1 MTDSIPA
8 RRRGVMGA
16 LAALALGLVAA
27 APASA
32 QTGDYIVAVV
42 NQELVTAAEVQQR
55 IARVR
60 AEAQQTR
67 TQLPPP
73 AALRQQVL
81 DVLIDERVLITNARD
96 SGLKVDESELDR
108 AVANVALQN
117 QLTLPQLRER
127 LRRDGIEYA
136 KFRSNV
142 KDQMIV
148 ERLRERE
155 VASRI
160 RVSDAEIDKLLE
172 ERRAGGA
179 NAQLNIAQ
187 ILVSVPEN
195 ATQVVLAERRERALS
210 ALRRVRAGE
219 DFAAVAREVSQDG
232 NRAVGGEIGMRPV
245 DRLPDVFV
253 KAVRPL
259 KAGEVA
265 PELLRSAAGYHV
277 LKLIERKDEGA
288 FSVQQVRARH
298 ILLRTS
304 AALTNEAAARR
315 LIQFRRE
322 IQAGSKTFEQ
332 LARENSED
340 GSAAQGGDLGWASAG
355 SYVPEFEDALAQLD
369 IGGISEP
376 VVTRFGV
383 HLVQVVDRRQV
394 TLDAKQQREQARN
407 ILREQKFEEAYV
419 EWLRDLRS
427 RAYIELRE
435 PPQ

>member
-1 MTDSIPA
+1 
-8 RRRGVMGA
+8 
-16 LAALALGLVAA
+16 
-27 APASA
+27 
-32 QTGDYIVAVV
+32 
-42 NQELVTAAEVQQR
+42 
-55 IARVR
+55 
-60 AEAQQTR
+60 
-67 TQLPPP
+67 
-73 AALRQQVL
+73 
-81 DVLIDERVLITNARD
+81 
-96 SGLKVDESELDR
+96 
-108 AVANVALQN
+108 
-117 QLTLPQLRER
+117 
-127 LRRDGIEYA
+127 
-136 KFRSNV
+136 
-142 KDQMIV
+142 
-148 ERLRERE
+148 
-155 VASRI
+155 
-160 RVSDAEIDKLLE
+160 
-172 ERRAGGA
+172 
-179 NAQLNIAQ
+179 
-187 ILVSVPEN
+187 
-195 ATQVVLAERRERALS
+195 
-210 ALRRVRAGE
+210 
-219 DFAAVAREVSQDG
+219 
-232 NRAVGGEIGMRPV
+232 MRPV

>member
-1 MTDSIPA
+1 MTDSTSG
-8 RRRGVMGA
+8 RRHVLRA
-16 LAALALGLVAA
+16 FATLALGLVAA
-27 APASA
+27 PVPA
-32 QTGDYIVAVV
+32 QTVDYIVAVV

-55 IARVR
+55 ISRVR
-60 AEAQQTR
+60 AEAQQNR
-67 TQLPPP
+67 TQLPPA
-73 AALRQQVL
+73 AALREQVVQ
-81 DVLIDERVLITNARD
+81 VLIDERVLVTNARE
-96 SGLKVDESELDR
+96 SGVRVDESELDR
-108 AVANVALQN
+108 AVANVAVQN

-127 LRRDGIEYA
+127 LRREGIEYA

-142 KDQMIV
+142 KDQMMV

-160 RVSDAEIDKLLE
+160 RVTDAEIDTLLE
-172 ERRAGGA
+172 ERRSGGA
-179 NAQLNIAQ
+179 NAQFNIAQ
-187 ILVSVPEN
+187 IMVLVPEN
-195 ATQVVLAERRERALS
+195 ATQVVLAEQLERALA
-210 ALRRVRAGE
+210 ALRRVRGGE
-219 DFAAVAREVSQDG
+219 DFAAVARDVSQDG
-232 NRAVGGEIGMRPV
+232 NRAQGGEIGMRPT
-245 DRLPDVFV
+245 DRLPEVFV

-259 KAGEVA
+259 KAGEIS
-265 PELLRSAAGYHV
+265 PDLLRSAAGYHV

-315 LIQFRRE
+315 LSQFRRE
-322 IQAGSKTFEQ
+322 ILAGSKTFEQ

-340 GSAAQGGDLGWASAG
+340 GSASQGGDLGWASAG
-355 SYVPEFEDALAQLD
+355 TFVPEFEEALAALD
-369 IGGISEP
+369 VGGISEP

-394 TLDAKQQREQARN
+394 TLDTKQQREQARN
-407 ILREQKFEEAYV
+407 ILREQKFEEAYL
-419 EWLRDLRS
+419 EWLRDLRG